1 VRSVTQTIFS
11 LACLQVKIWFQ
22 NRRTKWKKQDNVT
35 NSEAAEYKTTTNVNK
50 SSPTAVDLKGV
61 RTSSTPSPQASPIPQ
76 HHHPLTAAHKPI
88 LNPVSAELNAKLT
101 AKHSG
106 VGKSRSTT
114 TSSAL
119 QNLHKSSNKMIR
131 DLTMKSHTKL
141 KPGGH
146 PFTSP
151 PSNDVLDMKVE
162 KHKVNINNNNNNN
175 NNHSYLMHPD
185 NDVETRLSASKIS
198 VGGAFKSTSPGGSPF
213 LLFAKK

>member
-1 VRSVTQTIFS
+1 
-11 LACLQVKIWFQ
+11 
-22 NRRTKWKKQDNVT
+22 VT
-35 NSEAAEYKTTTNVNK
+35 NSEAAEFKTTTNTSK

-76 HHHPLTAAHKPI
+76 HLHQLTAAHKPI
-88 LNPVSAELNAKLT
+88 LNPVTAELNAKLT

-106 VGKSRSTT
+106 IGKGRSST

-146 PFTSP
+146 PFASP
-151 PSNDVLDMKVE
+151 PSSDGLDMKVE
-162 KHKVNINNNNNNN
+162 KHKVNNNSISNNNNMN
-175 NNHSYLMHPD
+175 SYPLHPD

-198 VGGAFKSTSPGGSPF
+198 VGGAYKSTPPGGSPF

>member
-1 VRSVTQTIFS
+1 
-11 LACLQVKIWFQ
+11 
-22 NRRTKWKKQDNVT
+22 VT
-35 NSEAAEYKTTTNVNK
+35 NSEAAEFKTTPSANK
-50 SSPTAVDLKGV
+50 SSPTAAEMKGT

-76 HHHPLTAAHKPI
+76 HHHHLTAAHKPI
-88 LNPVSAELNAKLT
+88 LNPVTAELNAKLT
-101 AKHSG
+101 AKHNSTG
-106 VGKSRSTT
+106 SKSRSSN

-146 PFTSP
+146 PYASP
-151 PSNDVLDMKVE
+151 PPNDVLDMKVE
-162 KHKVNINNNNNNN
+162 KHKANINNNNNN
-175 NNHSYLMHPD
+175 SYLMHPD

-198 VGGAFKSTSPGGSPF
+198 VGGAYKSTSPGGSPF